1 MKTATHFLPLF
12 LSLALPLTAHAAA
25 YQVSEVKAG
34 GSISGKVT
42 FKGKDPAPRVYNIT
56 KDNEVCGTGNREV
69 DFVKVS
75 NGGLSDVVVYLSKVK
90 TGKPFANGTGEL
102 NQKGCEFTPFLQVMT
117 NKKNLDVLNSDPV
130 LHNIHT
136 YEIMGRAKRTVINIS
151 QPDQGSKISK
161 KIKLRRGDA
170 MKIECDAHDFM
181 HGFVF
186 VTRNPYYAVVAKDG
200 SFTIDN
206 VPAGKYTINAWHG
219 TLGKQKGK
227 VTVTANGKASMS
239 FVYKAK

>member
-12 LSLALPLTAHAAA
+12 LFLALPLTAHAAA
-25 YQVSEVKAG
+25 YQVTAVKDG

-42 FKGKDPAPRVYNIT
+42 FSGKDPAPRIYNIT

-75 NGGLSDVVVYLSKVK
+75 KGGLSDVVVYLSKVK
-90 TGKPFANGTGEL
+90 AGKAFTGGAGKL
-102 NQKGCEFTPFLQVMT
+102 NQKGCEFTPFLQVMI

-130 LHNIHT
+130 MHNVHT
-136 YEIMGRAKRTVINIS
+136 YELMGRAKRTVINIS
-151 QPDQGSKISK
+151 QPNQGSNISK

-186 VTRNPYYAVVAKDG
+186 VARNPYYAVVKKDG

-206 VPAGKYTINAWHG
+206 VPPGKYTINAWHG
-219 TLGKQKGK
+219 TLGKQKAK
-227 VTVTANGKASMS
+227 VTVGASGKVSVNFA
-239 FVYKAK
+239 FKAK